1 MTDSSEL
8 ELLLEQQ
15 RWAARIEP
23 GLGPLDLP
31 GLLAG
36 SAPLRGGPR
45 ALLAQRLWA
54 LQPQPPRRLLLLPAL
69 QLGGAERVAANAAQ
83 AVAERL
89 GSRDMLI
96 LATDGL
102 DRSAAHW
109 FEPHGTVAV
118 LPELADGELDREE
131 MALLLAQLINW
142 WQPRAV
148 FNSNSWAGWR
158 ALERFGRVLSRR
170 TAWSV
175 GLYCRDRGS
184 NGLPLGH
191 ADRFLRACLPWLERV
206 LCDHQHFLHLLQADF
221 ALPPKDQAKL
231 RTLYQPVHQPPAA
244 WEPSD
249 SAGQRV
255 LWAGRLC
262 DQKRPQL
269 LAAVARLRPQL
280 RFEVYGPAVA
290 SDRWA
295 AWGLDQ
301 PNIHPCGPYA
311 HFSDLPHGR
320 YGAMLFTSAFEG
332 LPNVLLEAGAIGLP
346 IVASAVG
353 GVPELITESTGWL
366 VPAEGDEAQN
376 MALCLDRILGARPE
390 ARRRGQ
396 RLRTL
401 VQRRHSAEAY
411 WCSARAASSF
421 FHS

>member
-1 MTDSSEL
+1 MTGSSEL

-15 RWAARIEP
+15 RRAARIEP
-23 GLGPLDLP
+23 GIGPLDLP
-31 GLLAG
+31 GLLAA
-36 SAPLRGGPR
+36 STPLRGGPR
-45 ALLAQRLWA
+45 AVLAQRLWA
-54 LQPQPPRRLLLLPAL
+54 LQPEPPRRLLLLPAL

-89 GSRDMLI
+89 GSSDTLI
-96 LATDGL
+96 LATDRL
-102 DRSAAHW
+102 DRRAAHW
-109 FEPHGTVAV
+109 FEPYGTVAV

-158 ALERFGRVLSRR
+158 ALERFGRALSRR

-175 GLYCRDRGS
+175 GLYCRDRGA

-206 LCDHQHFLHLLQADF
+206 LCDHQHFLHQLEANF
-221 ALPPKDQAKL
+221 ALPPSDVAKL
-231 RTLYQPVHQPPAA
+231 CTLYQPVQQPLMA
-244 WEPSD
+244 WEPSVA
-249 SAGQRV
+249 AGQRV

-280 RFEVYGPAVA
+280 HFEVYGPSVA
-290 SDRWA
+290 PERWA
-295 AWGLDQ
+295 AWGLDR
-301 PNIHPCGPYA
+301 PNIHACGPYA
-311 HFSDLPHGR
+311 RFADLPHGR

-353 GVPELITESTGWL
+353 GVPELITEVTGWP
-366 VPAEGDEAQN
+366 VPVEVDEAQN
-376 MALCLDRILGARPE
+376 LALCLDRALGERAE
-390 ARRRGQ
+390 AQRRSQ
-396 RLRTL
+396 QLRAL
-401 VQRRHSAEAY
+401 LQRRHSADAY
-411 WCSARAASSF
+411 WRSASAASSF
-421 FHS
+421 FRS